1 MIYELRI
8 YEAFAGKLPDLNS
21 RFRNHTLELFE
32 KHGIRNVGYWTHD
45 VGPSSNQLVYLVA
58 FDSPDQRAEAWAS
71 FRADPEW
78 QKVFEESHRDG
89 ILVKNI
95 ENRILMPTDYS
106 PIQ

>member
-1 MIYELRI
+1 M
-8 YEAFAGKLPDLNS
+8 
-21 RFRNHTLELFE
+21 TLV
-32 KHGIRNVGYWTHD
+32 RTAT
-45 VGPSSNQLVYLVA
+45 SLVYLVA

>member
-8 YEAFAGKLPDLNS
+8 YECFAGKLPNLNS
-21 RFRNHTLELFE
+21 RFANHTMDLFE

-45 VGPSSNQLVYLVA
+45 VGPNSNQLVYLVA
-58 FDSPDQRAEAWAS
+58 FDDANQRAEAWAS

-78 QKVFEESHRDG
+78 QQVFEESHRDG

-106 PIQ
+106 PMQ